1 MINNKKLDY
10 SRMSENIM
18 QQQYKYGT
26 PGMTFSK
33 KQTPYVIGS
42 SSNVEQNGGGNNQ
55 NEGLLSNNPSIQQ
68 PQQNE

>member
-1 MINNKKLDY
+1 
-10 SRMSENIM
+10 M

-42 SSNVEQNGGGNNQ
+42 SSNVEQNGSGNNQ
-55 NEGLLSNNPSIQQ
+55 NEGLLSNNQSIQQ